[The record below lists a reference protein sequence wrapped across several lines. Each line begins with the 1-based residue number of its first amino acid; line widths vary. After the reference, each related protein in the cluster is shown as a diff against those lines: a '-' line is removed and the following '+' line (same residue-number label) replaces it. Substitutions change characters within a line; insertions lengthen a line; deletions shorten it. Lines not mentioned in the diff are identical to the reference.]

1 MITSRL
7 IVVEGI
13 AGSGKSTLA
22 RHLGDLLAGRGIPHR
37 VVLEGDLDHPAD
49 FESVA
54 WLPQS
59 GFAALCDRHPVDA
72 ATMAGASVPYEG
84 GVLIPYGKLQAA
96 GSADQAALRE
106 LAAHD
111 IYEQPAD
118 DFRRLALR
126 RWQEF
131 ARIAAAEPDVWV
143 FDCCL
148 LQNPITTLVI
158 KHNADDLVVR
168 DHLRAVVDAVADL
181 DPIVVHLNPGDI
193 RATLDRVVPQRSAT
207 WWDYFVGYHTE
218 QAYGRAHELNG
229 IDGTVRA
236 LQARQLLEEDLLASL
251 PIRSIRIDT
260 SAGWA
265 AARTALAD
273 LIS

>member
-1 MITSRL
+1 M
-7 IVVEGI
+7 
-13 AGSGKSTLA
+13 
-22 RHLGDLLAGRGIPHR
+22 
-37 VVLEGDLDHPAD
+37 VLEGDLDHPAD

-54 WLPQS
+54 WMSQS

-72 ATMAGASVPYEG
+72 ASMARVCVPYEG
-84 GVLIPYGKLQAA
+84 GVLIPYGKLHAA

-106 LAAHD
+106 ASRHTTSTSSP
-111 IYEQPAD
+111 QTTSD
-118 DFRRLALR
+118 DLALR

-131 ARIAAAEPDVWV
+131 GRIAAAEPDVWV
-143 FDCCL
+143 LDCCL
-148 LQNPITTLVI
+148 LQNPITTLVM

-168 DHLRAVVDAVADL
+168 DHLRAVIDAVADL
-181 DPIVVHLNPGDI
+181 DPIVVYLDPGDI
-193 RATLDRVVPQRSAT
+193 RATLDRVVPQRSAS

-236 LQARQLLEEDLLASL
+236 LQARQRLEEDLLASL

-260 SAGWA
+260 SAGWDA
-265 AARTALAD
+265 AAPPWPT
-273 LIS
+273 